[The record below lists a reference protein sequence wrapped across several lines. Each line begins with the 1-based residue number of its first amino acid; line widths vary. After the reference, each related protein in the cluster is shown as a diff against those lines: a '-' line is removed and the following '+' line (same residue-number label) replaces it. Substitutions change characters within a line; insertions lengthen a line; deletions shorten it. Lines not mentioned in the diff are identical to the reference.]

1 MHKTI
6 KLALTAATPV
16 LLLAGCSDFLKGP
29 GLNTNPNQPVTAT
42 PDQLWI
48 GVEVAVMAQYEN
60 YPLMLFMTWV
70 QGIAGVNRQWQTYA
84 SYNGGTDQGAAEGA
98 WNQTYGPGG
107 LRDILTI
114 DSANTANGNL
124 QWRGQTEVL
133 EALYMGTA
141 ADIWGDV
148 PWSDSAG
155 HPQKLA
161 PMFDSQA
168 TVYAHVQAL
177 LDSAITDLGG
187 GGTLPAFDFFYNS
200 DPAKWTALAHTLKA
214 RFWMHT
220 AQTGAGVYDGAHL
233 DSVIAEASKGI
244 SSAANEFTPFHT
256 SAPGSQNLFYSF
268 QFSRAGDVMP
278 AGTHIEAIKAAGED
292 AQLPVW
298 YQPPPG
304 VVGFYG
310 AQAGLPV
317 VFPMDTANH
326 PDSIAFFEVRFD
338 AAASYPFVSY
348 AENQML
354 LAEAQARRIGF
365 ATGVAT
371 LNAYRLTLPPQ
382 PGGPG
387 NVAAGSLGAAL
398 ALILREKFIHA
409 FFNMEPWN
417 DYLRTCYPNIPQP
430 AGVNNTAPYVPGRLP
445 VGSTEQATNPNVP
458 NQNNGSNPLNANNFK
473 LATSV
478 DGSACI
484 GQAGLP

>member
-161 PMFDSQA
+161 PMFDSP
-168 TVYAHVQAL
+168 
-177 LDSAITDLGG
+177 GG
-187 GGTLPAFDFFYNS
+187 S
-200 DPAKWTALAHTLKA
+200 
-214 RFWMHT
+214 
-220 AQTGAGVYDGAHL
+220 
-233 DSVIAEASKGI
+233 SK
-244 SSAANEFTPFHT
+244 SS
-256 SAPGSQNLFYSF
+256 L
-268 QFSRAGDVMP
+268 
-278 AGTHIEAIKAAGED
+278 
-292 AQLPVW
+292 
-298 YQPPPG
+298 
-304 VVGFYG
+304 
-310 AQAGLPV
+310 
-317 VFPMDTANH
+317 
-326 PDSIAFFEVRFD
+326 
-338 AAASYPFVSY
+338 AAAL
-348 AENQML
+348 Q
-354 LAEAQARRIGF
+354 
-365 ATGVAT
+365 
-371 LNAYRLTLPPQ
+371 
-382 PGGPG
+382 
-387 NVAAGSLGAAL
+387 
-398 ALILREKFIHA
+398 
-409 FFNMEPWN
+409 
-417 DYLRTCYPNIPQP
+417 
-430 AGVNNTAPYVPGRLP
+430 
-445 VGSTEQATNPNVP
+445 
-458 NQNNGSNPLNANNFK
+458 
-473 LATSV
+473 
-478 DGSACI
+478 
-484 GQAGLP
+484 